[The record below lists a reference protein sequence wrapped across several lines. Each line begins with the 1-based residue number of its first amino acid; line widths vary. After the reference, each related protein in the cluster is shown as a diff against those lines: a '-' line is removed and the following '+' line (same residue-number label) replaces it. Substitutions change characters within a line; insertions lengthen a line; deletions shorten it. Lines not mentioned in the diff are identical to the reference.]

1 MYQEICSGQFILNC
15 KKGCIKTRFT
25 KQACKTLLLHKKFIL
40 PSLIILYI
48 SLLLELTHWIS
59 LLNEMILKLKGLKQN
74 KLISIWKIYYISQ
87 NLDTFT
93 LVILQNELVSQECL
107 IIKLCEALLTDNQS
121 INSNKFYLQKKLSQ
135 GDIYYKVKT
144 L

>member
-1 MYQEICSGQFILNC
+1 
-15 KKGCIKTRFT
+15 
-25 KQACKTLLLHKKFIL
+25 
-40 PSLIILYI
+40 
-48 SLLLELTHWIS
+48 
-59 LLNEMILKLKGLKQN
+59 MILKLKGLKQN

-93 LVILQNELVSQECL
+93 LVTIILQNELVSQECL

-121 INSNKFYLQKKLSQ
+121 INTNTFYWQKKLSQ

>member
-1 MYQEICSGQFILNC
+1 
-15 KKGCIKTRFT
+15 
-25 KQACKTLLLHKKFIL
+25 
-40 PSLIILYI
+40 
-48 SLLLELTHWIS
+48 
-59 LLNEMILKLKGLKQN
+59 MILKLKGLKQN

-93 LVILQNELVSQECL
+93 LVTIILQNELVSQECL

-121 INSNKFYLQKKLSQ
+121 INTNTFYLQKKLSQ

>member
-1 MYQEICSGQFILNC
+1 
-15 KKGCIKTRFT
+15 
-25 KQACKTLLLHKKFIL
+25 
-40 PSLIILYI
+40 
-48 SLLLELTHWIS
+48 
-59 LLNEMILKLKGLKQN
+59 MILKLKGLKQN

>member
-1 MYQEICSGQFILNC
+1 
-15 KKGCIKTRFT
+15 
-25 KQACKTLLLHKKFIL
+25 
-40 PSLIILYI
+40 
-48 SLLLELTHWIS
+48 
-59 LLNEMILKLKGLKQN
+59 MILKLKGLKQN

-93 LVILQNELVSQECL
+93 LVTIILQNELVSQECL

-121 INSNKFYLQKKLSQ
+121 INTNKFYWQKKLSQ

>member
-1 MYQEICSGQFILNC
+1 
-15 KKGCIKTRFT
+15 
-25 KQACKTLLLHKKFIL
+25 
-40 PSLIILYI
+40 
-48 SLLLELTHWIS
+48 
-59 LLNEMILKLKGLKQN
+59 MILKLKGLKQN

-93 LVILQNELVSQECL
+93 LVTIILQNEVVSQECL

-121 INSNKFYLQKKLSQ
+121 INTNKFYLQKKFSQ

>member
-1 MYQEICSGQFILNC
+1 
-15 KKGCIKTRFT
+15 
-25 KQACKTLLLHKKFIL
+25 
-40 PSLIILYI
+40 
-48 SLLLELTHWIS
+48 
-59 LLNEMILKLKGLKQN
+59 MILKLKGLKQN

-93 LVILQNELVSQECL
+93 LVTIILQNEVVSQECL

-121 INSNKFYLQKKLSQ
+121 INTNTFYLQKKLSQ

>member
-1 MYQEICSGQFILNC
+1 
-15 KKGCIKTRFT
+15 
-25 KQACKTLLLHKKFIL
+25 
-40 PSLIILYI
+40 
-48 SLLLELTHWIS
+48 
-59 LLNEMILKLKGLKQN
+59 MILKLKGLKQN

-93 LVILQNELVSQECL
+93 LVTIILQNELVSQECL

-121 INSNKFYLQKKLSQ
+121 INTNKFYLQKKFSQ